1 MLIISKFHDYYDTAI
16 GVGGIDKTC
25 VFRRMTEGYD
35 YKQEHY
41 DVLKKR
47 MLYLEIDHIFRSS
60 DRWNISFFTVLFC
73 GRLYRGVKFTSVI
86 YIRASATYK
95 HTDHCFYE
103 YDKAFM
109 DTFLSKKR
117 YIPFL
122 KEYFKDNGSE
132 IHKEKMVELEMPIV
146 SYEWMVISA
155 RSCIGNGD
163 IVINPNLAEFKF
175 FKVYDPFSAFQEI
188 SMFIGNIA
196 TKGNDTVKIQD
207 KDQIVKKGF
216 DLSTSFRRP
225 KGEKKPRRKK
235 RKEIK

>member
-25 VFRRMTEGYD
+25 VFRRMTEEYHCE
-35 YKQEHY
+35 QEHY
-41 DVLKKR
+41 DVLKG
-47 MLYLEIDHIFRSS
+47 MLDLEIDHIFRGS

-73 GRLYRGVKFTSVI
+73 GRLYRGIKFTSVI
-86 YIRASATYK
+86 YSWTSATYK
-95 HTDHCFYE
+95 YVDHCFYA

-109 DTFLSKKR
+109 NRFVSKKR

-122 KEYFKDNGSE
+122 REYFKDNGSE

-155 RSCIGNGD
+155 RSWPGNGD
-163 IVINPNLAEFKF
+163 MVIDPNLAELKF

-225 KGEKKPRRKK
+225 KGEKKPRRRK
-235 RKEIK
+235 RKKTK